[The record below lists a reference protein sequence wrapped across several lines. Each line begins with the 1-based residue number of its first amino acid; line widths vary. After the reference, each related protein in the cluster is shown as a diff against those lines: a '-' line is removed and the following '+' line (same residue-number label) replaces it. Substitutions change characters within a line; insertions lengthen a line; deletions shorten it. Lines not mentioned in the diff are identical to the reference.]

1 MLSTFGQQ
9 FQSVGGPVLVALALI
24 SMIALS
30 ATFYKIFQFF
40 RMGVGRH
47 KEARQLLAMWKAG
60 DRDGALRESSASGHV
75 TTQVLHSTLSALAL
89 GPGNRD
95 KAQRNAVHTAT
106 ERLSAMASQ
115 MRILEAV
122 VQAAPML
129 GLLGTVI
136 GMIDAFSKLSEASG
150 VVDPSLLAGGIWVAL
165 TTTAVGLTVA
175 IPFYFLS
182 MWFEGRIERERVVME
197 AVMFEALETADWTP
211 KTAIVG

>member
-9 FQSVGGPVLVALALI
+9 LQSVGGPVLIALAVI
-24 SMIALS
+24 SLVALS
-30 ATFYKIFQFF
+30 ATFYKIFQFM

-47 KEARQLLAMWKAG
+47 AEARALLAQWKSG
-60 DRDGALRESSASGHV
+60 DRDGAVRESSASSRAA
-75 TTQVLHSTLSALAL
+75 TQVLHAALSAMAA

-95 KAQRNAVHTAT
+95 QAQRNAVQTAT
-106 ERLSAMASQ
+106 ERLSAMASH
-115 MRILEAV
+115 MRVLEAV

-136 GMIDAFSKLSEASG
+136 GMIDAFGKLSQASG
-150 VVDPSLLAGGIWVAL
+150 AVDPSLLAGGIWVAL

-182 MWFEGRIERERVVME
+182 MWFEGRIERERTVME
-197 AVMFEALETADWTP
+197 SILFDALETADWAPNT
-211 KTAIVG
+211 TVIR